1 MALTWVWVGMVCVA
15 LIYGAATGQSAAVGA
30 AAAQGVQQ
38 AVTFCLTV
46 GGMICLWS
54 GVMEVMRRSGI
65 AAGLSRLLQPVL
77 RRLFPRASR
86 DAQTL
91 DALSMNVS
99 ANLLGLGN
107 AATPAGVRA
116 AQAMARELR
125 GSKASDE
132 LCLLVV
138 LNTASIQLLPVT
150 IAAVREAAG
159 AAVPFDILPAVWV
172 TSLCSVTVRTAD
184 REVPGARMAVS
195 DVLALTVPALLAGVG
210 LYGALTGTDVF
221 SALTAG
227 ALDGLRTVVR
237 IFPALVALLAAVSM
251 LRASGALDAL
261 TRLCAPVLAWLGI
274 PPETAILMV
283 VRPVSG
289 SGALAAASDIIG
301 AYGPDSRIGRTAAVM
316 LGSTETTFYV
326 LAVYFGACGVRRSRW
341 AIPAAIAADLTGFL
355 VAAALVRWI
364 WGA

>member
-107 AATPAGVRA
+107 AATPLGIRA
-116 AQAMARELR
+116 TRRMAQ
-125 GSKASDE
+125 GCGGTASHE

-138 LNTASIQLLPVT
+138 LNSASIQLLPTTV
-150 IAAVREAAG
+150 AG
-159 AAVPFDILPAVWV
+159 A
-172 TSLCSVTVRTAD
+172 S
-184 REVPGARMAVS
+184 
-195 DVLALTVPALLAGVG
+195 
-210 LYGALTGTDVF
+210 
-221 SALTAG
+221 
-227 ALDGLRTVVR
+227 
-237 IFPALVALLAAVSM
+237 
-251 LRASGALDAL
+251 SGAAKPATSCACWWYS
-261 TRLCAPVLAWLGI
+261 TR
-274 PPETAILMV
+274 
-283 VRPVSG
+283 
-289 SGALAAASDIIG
+289 
-301 AYGPDSRIGRTAAVM
+301 
-316 LGSTETTFYV
+316 
-326 LAVYFGACGVRRSRW
+326 RRSSCCRSRSPRC
-341 AIPAAIAADLTGFL
+341 ARRRARPCRSIFCRPCG
-355 VAAALVRWI
+355 
-364 WGA
+364 

>member
-15 LIYGAATGQSAAVGA
+15 LIYGAATGQSAAVGT

-116 AQAMARELR
+116 AQAMAR
-125 GSKASDE
+125 
-132 LCLLVV
+132 
-138 LNTASIQLLPVT
+138 
-150 IAAVREAAG
+150 
-159 AAVPFDILPAVWV
+159 
-172 TSLCSVTVRTAD
+172 
-184 REVPGARMAVS
+184 
-195 DVLALTVPALLAGVG
+195 
-210 LYGALTGTDVF
+210 
-221 SALTAG
+221 
-227 ALDGLRTVVR
+227 
-237 IFPALVALLAAVSM
+237 
-251 LRASGALDAL
+251 
-261 TRLCAPVLAWLGI
+261 
-274 PPETAILMV
+274 
-283 VRPVSG
+283 
-289 SGALAAASDIIG
+289 
-301 AYGPDSRIGRTAAVM
+301 
-316 LGSTETTFYV
+316 
-326 LAVYFGACGVRRSRW
+326 
-341 AIPAAIAADLTGFL
+341 
-355 VAAALVRWI
+355 
-364 WGA
+364 

>member
-1 MALTWVWVGMVCVA
+1 MSCGKTYTALVARAGAGRTQPDAAPRTTAVFRKGRKGMALTWVWVGMVCVA

-77 RRLFPRASR
+77 LRLFPRASR

-116 AQAMARELR
+116 AQAMARVLR

-138 LNTASIQLLPVT
+138 LNTASIQLLPAT
-150 IAAVREAAG
+150 IASVRSASG
-159 AAVPFDILPAVWV
+159 AQSPFDILPAVW
-172 TSLCSVTVRTAD
+172 
-184 REVPGARMAVS
+184 
-195 DVLALTVPALLAGVG
+195 LA
-210 LYGALTGTDVF
+210 
-221 SALTAG
+221 SALSVVVGVLTAK
-227 ALDGLRTVVR
+227 
-237 IFPALVALLAAVSM
+237 FLAAV
-251 LRASGALDAL
+251 
-261 TRLCAPVLAWLGI
+261 
-274 PPETAILMV
+274 
-283 VRPVSG
+283 
-289 SGALAAASDIIG
+289 
-301 AYGPDSRIGRTAAVM
+301 GR
-316 LGSTETTFYV
+316 
-326 LAVYFGACGVRRSRW
+326 CRR
-341 AIPAAIAADLTGFL
+341 
-355 VAAALVRWI
+355 
-364 WGA
+364 

>member
-86 DAQTL
+86 DAQT
-91 DALSMNVS
+91 
-99 ANLLGLGN
+99 
-107 AATPAGVRA
+107 
-116 AQAMARELR
+116 MARELR

-172 TSLCSVTVRTAD
+172 TSLCSVTV
-184 REVPGARMAVS
+184 
-195 DVLALTVPALLAGVG
+195 G
-210 LYGALTGTDVF
+210 LLTGKC
-221 SALTAG
+221 L
-227 ALDGLRTVVR
+227 
-237 IFPALVALLAAVSM
+237 
-251 LRASGALDAL
+251 
-261 TRLCAPVLAWLGI
+261 
-274 PPETAILMV
+274 
-283 VRPVSG
+283 
-289 SGALAAASDIIG
+289 
-301 AYGPDSRIGRTAAVM
+301 SRVWR
-316 LGSTETTFYV
+316 
-326 LAVYFGACGVRRSRW
+326 
-341 AIPAAIAADLTGFL
+341 
-355 VAAALVRWI
+355 
-364 WGA
+364 

>member
-1 MALTWVWVGMVCVA
+1 MPCGKTYTALVARAGAGRTQPEAAPRTTAVFRKGRKGMALTWVWVGMVCVA

-77 RRLFPRASR
+77 RRLFPQASR

-172 TSLCSVTVRTAD
+172 TSLCSVTV
-184 REVPGARMAVS
+184 
-195 DVLALTVPALLAGVG
+195 G
-210 LYGALTGTDVF
+210 LLTGKC
-221 SALTAG
+221 L
-227 ALDGLRTVVR
+227 
-237 IFPALVALLAAVSM
+237 
-251 LRASGALDAL
+251 
-261 TRLCAPVLAWLGI
+261 
-274 PPETAILMV
+274 
-283 VRPVSG
+283 
-289 SGALAAASDIIG
+289 
-301 AYGPDSRIGRTAAVM
+301 SRVWR
-316 LGSTETTFYV
+316 
-326 LAVYFGACGVRRSRW
+326 
-341 AIPAAIAADLTGFL
+341 
-355 VAAALVRWI
+355 
-364 WGA
+364 